1 MGTKGTK
8 AGNIYSSLKSRGLI
22 GGQGQDPS
30 IKGMGSAAKFNPT
43 LEKKAQKGEL
53 PANFAEAIMENKSG
67 SPLKQTRDGSDAS
80 VFGSVKR
87 VAKNAVKAYNNKVLS
102 VADKLTTGFGN
113 GNRHMDGPAPS
124 QPSQPSKPSKQS
136 YSASKRKSKTPQQSY
151 SAVSKSIEKDKTVSA
166 TPFKK
171 KSCKY

>member
-1 MGTKGTK
+1 MGTKGAK
-8 AGNIYSSLKSRGLI
+8 AGNIYSSLKSRGLV
-22 GGQGQDPS
+22 GTDGKDP
-30 IKGMGSAAKFNPT
+30 MLNLGSAAKFNPT

-87 VAKNAVKAYNNKVLS
+87 VAKNVGKALVSNAVGSLGQMVGGL
-102 VADKLTTGFGN
+102 GQ

-136 YSASKRKSKTPQQSY
+136 YSAKKSKSKTLQQSY
-151 SAVSKSIEKDKTVSA
+151 SAVSKSKSKSKT
-166 TPFKK
+166 PLLK

>member
-1 MGTKGTK
+1 MGTKGAK
-8 AGNIYSSLKSRGLI
+8 AGNIYSSLKSRGLV

-30 IKGMGSAAKFNPT
+30 IKGMGSPF
-43 LEKKAQKGEL
+43 
-53 PANFAEAIMENKSG
+53 
-67 SPLKQTRDGSDAS
+67 KQTKDGSDAS

-124 QPSQPSKPSKQS
+124 QPSQPSQPSKPSKQS
-136 YSASKRKSKTPQQSY
+136 YSASKSKSKTPQQSY
-151 SAVSKSIEKDKTVSA
+151 SAVSKSKSKSKT
-166 TPFKK
+166 PLLK